1 MKTHQ
6 IRIPENLKIILNEQE
21 ENTGLT
27 VQFNP
32 TLVLLFKQHTE
43 KLPNGEDQYGFQIIN
58 PTNTDRS
65 EFTWGLSGKQCSKII
80 NKVIKKPGFGF
91 GKSREDLEEY
101 IKKLI
106 KKIKTNICQNTTR

>member
-1 MKTHQ
+1 MKTRT
-6 IRIPENLKIILNEQE
+6 IRIPENLKIILNEQD

-32 TLVLLFKQHTE
+32 TLVLLFKRHTE
-43 KLPNGEDQYGFQIIN
+43 KLTTGEDQFGFQIIN

-65 EFTWGLSGKQCSKII
+65 EFTWGLNEKQCSKII
-80 NKVIKKPGFGF
+80 NKIIKKPGFGF
-91 GKSREDLEEY
+91 GKSRENLEEY

-106 KKIKTNICQNTTR
+106 NTIKTKCQNTTN